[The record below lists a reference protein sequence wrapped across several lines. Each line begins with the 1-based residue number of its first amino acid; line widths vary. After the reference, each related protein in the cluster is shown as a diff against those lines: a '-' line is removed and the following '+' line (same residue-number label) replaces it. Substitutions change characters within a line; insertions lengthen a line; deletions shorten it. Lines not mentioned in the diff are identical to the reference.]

1 MKYCMGCMEQYED
14 ELNKCPYCGYEEGT
28 QAEQALH
35 MEPGSILHER
45 FIVGKALGYGG
56 FGVTYIGW
64 DALLEQKVAIKE
76 YLPSE
81 FSTRMPGVTKV
92 TVYNGDKSQQFN
104 DGLSRFV
111 DEAKR
116 LAKLNNISGIVRIYD
131 SFEENNTAYIIME
144 YLEGETLSA
153 RLKREG
159 KIDPDEAVAMLLPV
173 IRSMEEV
180 HKYGIIH
187 RDIAPDNIFITK
199 DGTVKLID
207 FGASRYATTSH
218 SRSLTVIIKP
228 GFSPE
233 EQYRSRGDQ
242 GTYTDVYAL
251 AATLYRM
258 ITGKTPPDAL
268 ERRAYFENKKK
279 DILKSVTNYCPD
291 IDRNTENAILNALN
305 VRIEDRTPTM
315 EKFAEELTSKEPVV
329 RKNGK
334 IKKIDLLRW
343 PLWAKI
349 VIPLA
354 AVFVVVVGALF
365 ATGVIHFSSNLQDE
379 IVVPEGMTRVPSV
392 VNSTLDHAED
402 RIEEAVLLYAIS
414 GKEYSEYIPAN
425 YVLLQDINAG
435 QLVIQNSML
444 NIVISGG
451 IQSVEVPDLLN
462 TDAKEAKAILE
473 DLGFEVETIEEY
485 DSVVSKGCVIS
496 QSIDAAAE
504 AAYGD
509 KITLV
514 VSKGVDPAE
523 ELEKKAVTIPAFEG
537 KTYEEAVKLAQDTG
551 VSLSVE
557 KEYSNTVKQDTVI
570 SQNPKSG
577 AKGYTGDTINLV
589 VSLGKEIVKVPDV
602 KYLSEAEARK
612 AIEGAKLKATVTYQE
627 SDTVAEGL
635 VLSQSPDAQTEAGP
649 GSTVKITV
657 SKGTAGFAMPNVVGK
672 TEATA
677 NSTLTEKGLSVSVT
691 YEYSSSVATGNVIKQ
706 SISSGTQVKKGAA
719 VTITVSSGQ
728 ETVKVPNVVGQSKTN
743 AQNTLKNSGFAVSVS
758 ETYSDTVASGNVINQ
773 TPAAGSSQIKGATI
787 SIIVSKG
794 KNEIKKISV
803 NSLPTKTSYTVGD
816 NLSTAGLSLTA
827 TYSDGSTQVVGSG
840 FTCSPTTLN
849 NTGTQTITV
858 TYSGKTTTF
867 NVTVNAATVTGIS
880 VKSMPSKTS
889 YTQGDTLSTSGLS
902 LNVNSSNG
910 TTQTVSSGF
919 TCSPTTLNNTGTQ
932 TITVTY
938 SGKTTSFNVTVNAA
952 TVTGI
957 SVKSMPSKTSYTQGD
972 TLSTSGLSLNVSY
985 SNGTTQTVN
994 SGFTCSPT
1002 TLNSTGTQT
1011 ITVTYSGKTTTFNVT
1026 VNAKTIEVTGIEI
1039 WADGYVLDVG
1049 TSMTA
1054 LPGDTKQLSAVIKPS
1069 NATNKSVT
1077 WKSSNTSVA
1086 TVDQNGRLKAIAE
1099 GEATITVTAENG
1111 VYNSRKVT
1119 VEAQLDFGLSL
1130 FIDSITDSFDGKT
1143 YSYNN
1148 ILQGLA
1154 QYHPGSNLEIEI
1166 EVDLNAVG
1174 MSRNN
1179 TGIDSVTISVPNNC
1193 KIKSVSGINCSYS
1206 QSGSTCYLS
1215 GITNQFS
1222 SNDNQ
1227 HVAMLSFSCSTPSTA
1242 QDYSLSFSGSIT
1254 SMHGTSGNTM
1264 TSDANNN
1271 NNSSSKSVTLKA
1283 YEAPATHTVDDYSLQ
1298 IKVVERNG
1306 NVVKLTTTSNYP
1318 DFNPAEVMWTV
1329 DNNQYVETFSAT
1341 SGSNGVCTFS
1351 ATKGCTITTYY
1362 YIAYTDSNGN
1372 NKVTAL
1378 SANYVYAP
1386 N

>member
-677 NSTLTEKGLSVSVT
+677 KSTLTEKGLSVSVT

-985 SNGTTQTVN
+985 SNGTTQTVS

-1002 TLNSTGTQT
+1002 TLNNTGTQT
-1011 ITVTYSGKTTTFNVT
+1011 ITVTYSGKTTSFNVT
-1026 VNAKTIEVTGIEI
+1026 VNAATVTGIS
-1039 WADGYVLDVG
+1039 VKSMPSK
-1049 TSMTA
+1049 TSYTQ
-1054 LPGDTKQLSAVIKPS
+1054 GDTLSTSGLSLNVSYSNGTTQTVSSGFTCSPTTLNNTGTQTITVTYSGKTTSFNVTVISKQINVSSITLSSSYATITREVTSVTLSSS
-1069 NATNKSVT
+1069 NATVYDGSSPLVGIECTRKDAYYSLGVT
-1077 WKSSNTSVA
+1077 VSPNNATNPTIVATSSNKSVA
-1086 TVDQNGRLKAIAE
+1086 TVSVQQNGSEATIEIVGIYRGK
-1099 GEATITVTAENG
+1099 ATITVQSAEN
-1111 VYNSRKVT
+1111 SSICQTFDVT
-1119 VEAQLDFGLSL
+1119 VMNGQ
-1130 FIDSITDSFDGKT
+1130 
-1143 YSYNN
+1143 
-1148 ILQGLA
+1148 
-1154 QYHPGSNLEIEI
+1154 
-1166 EVDLNAVG
+1166 VD
-1174 MSRNN
+1174 
-1179 TGIDSVTISVPNNC
+1179 C
-1193 KIKSVSGINCSYS
+1193 
-1206 QSGSTCYLS
+1206 
-1215 GITNQFS
+1215 
-1222 SNDNQ
+1222 
-1227 HVAMLSFSCSTPSTA
+1227 
-1242 QDYSLSFSGSIT
+1242 
-1254 SMHGTSGNTM
+1254 
-1264 TSDANNN
+1264 
-1271 NNSSSKSVTLKA
+1271 SSSDTSIVKVSAMTAGADPNDYKYSVDGMYFSYVNDGSAKA
-1283 YEAPATHTVDDYSLQ
+1283 YVKYKGTTMATCS
-1298 IKVVERNG
+1298 ISCKKN
-1306 NVVKLTTTSNYP
+1306 NVVDMYLNT
-1318 DFNPAEVMWTV
+1318 E
-1329 DNNQYVETFSAT
+1329 
-1341 SGSNGVCTFS
+1341 
-1351 ATKGCTITTYY
+1351 
-1362 YIAYTDSNGN
+1362 
-1372 NKVTAL
+1372 
-1378 SANYVYAP
+1378 YAAP
-1386 N
+1386 GRTP